1 MRITFLGTGTSQGV
15 PVIGCKCEVCTS
27 ADPRDRRLR
36 SSVMVETGGLRLV
49 IDAGPDFRTQMLREN
64 ISRLD
69 ALLITHGHKDHIGGL
84 DDVRPF
90 NYLMS
95 KPVEVYAAAS
105 VHNDI
110 RRDFFYAFE
119 EDRYPGIPEFNLH
132 TIDNIPFKIG
142 SLEVIPVEVDHYQ
155 LKVLGFRI
163 GGFAY
168 ITDASHIPDS
178 EWGKLKDL
186 DILVIN
192 ALRME
197 PHISHFSLPE
207 ALEVI
212 FKLTPHR
219 AFLTHISHR
228 LGMHASVARTLPQGV
243 WLAYDGLKIDANLFT

>member
-27 ADPRDRRLR
+27 TDPRDQRLR
-36 SSVMVETGGLRLV
+36 SSVMVETGGFRLV
-49 IDAGPDFRTQMLREN
+49 IDAGPDFRMQMLREN
-64 ISRLD
+64 INRID

-90 NYLMS
+90 NYLMR
-95 KPVEVYAAAS
+95 KPVEVYAAAR
-105 VHNDI
+105 VHDDI

-119 EDRYPGIPEFNLH
+119 EDRYPGIPEFHLH
-132 TIDNIPFKIG
+132 TVHNIPFRIG
-142 SLEVIPVEVDHYQ
+142 PVEVIPVEVDHYQ
-155 LKVLGFRI
+155 LKVLGFRM
-163 GGFAY
+163 GDFAY
-168 ITDASHIPDS
+168 ITDASHIPAS
-178 EWGKLKDL
+178 EMDKLRNL
-186 DILVIN
+186 EVLVIN

-212 FKLTPHR
+212 SELRPRR

-228 LGMHASVARTLPQGV
+228 LGIHASVARTLPREV
-243 WLAYDGLKIDANLFT
+243 WLAYDGLKIDLNHFT

>member
-36 SSVMVETGGLRLV
+36 SSVMVETRGLRLV

-64 ISRLD
+64 INRLD

-90 NYLMS
+90 NYLMR
-95 KPVEVYAAAS
+95 KPVEVYAAAR
-105 VHNDI
+105 VHDDI

-142 SLEVIPVEVDHYQ
+142 SVEVIPVEVDHYQ

-163 GGFAY
+163 REFAY

-178 EWGKLKDL
+178 EWGKLRDL
-186 DILVIN
+186 EILVIN

-212 FKLTPHR
+212 SELRPRR

-228 LGMHASVARTLPQGV
+228 LGRHAKVSGSLPQGV